1 MSVITKFYNLDT
13 DSTLSNNSDVVIAS
27 QKAVKTYV
35 DTNIPATTSSVTSG
49 STAAL
54 TSGGAYT
61 NLVSNVSVHSTDANK
76 IVVTKNGTDTTITI
90 DNVAHAS
97 SADSATTATSAGS
110 VAWNDIT
117 GTPAVVTHTA
127 STAAGSATQPV
138 YIASDGT
145 ATATTY
151 SLAKSVPSDAVFT
164 DTTYSAFTG
173 ADGTDA
179 GSAGLVPAPVATD
192 NTKYLKGDGTW
203 SAITVPTITMR
214 VWS

>member
-1 MSVITKFYNLDT
+1 MSVKTKYFNLDT
-13 DSTLSNNSDVVIAS
+13 DTNLGGESASDVYIAS
-27 QKAVKTYV
+27 QKAIKTYV
-35 DTNIPATTSSVTSG
+35 DTNIPDTTSSVTSG

-61 NLVSNVSVHSTDANK
+61 NLVTSVAAHSTDANK

-90 DNVAHAS
+90 DNVAHAT
-97 SADSATTATSAGS
+97 SAYSAANATTASS

-117 GTPAVVTHTA
+117 GAPAVVTHTD
-127 STAAGSATQPV
+127 STAVGSVTQPV

-145 ATATTY
+145 VTATTY

-164 DTTYSAFTG
+164 DTTYSDFTG
-173 ADGTDA
+173 ASSSAAGTN
-179 GSAGLVPAPVATD
+179 GLVPAPVSG
-192 NTKYLKGDGTW
+192 NTTSYLCSDGTW
-203 SAITVPTITMR
+203 KNPVTFR

>member
-1 MSVITKFYNLDT
+1 MSVVTKHFDLDT
-13 DSTLSNNSDVVIAS
+13 DVNLTANSDYRIAS
-27 QKAVKTYV
+27 QSAIKSYV
-35 DTNIPATTSSVTSG
+35 DNNIPDTTSSVISE

-61 NLVSNVSVHSTDANK
+61 NLVSNVAGHSTDSNK

-90 DNVAHAS
+90 DNVAHAI
-97 SADSATTATSAGS
+97 SAYSASNAITASS

-117 GTPAVVTHTA
+117 GAPAVVTHTD
-127 STAAGSATQPV
+127 STAVGSVTQPV

-164 DTTYSAFTG
+164 DTTYSDFTG
-173 ADGTDA
+173 ASSSAA
-179 GSAGLVPAPVATD
+179 GANGLVPAPASG
-192 NTKYLKGDGTW
+192 NTTSYLCSDGTW
-203 SAITVPTITMR
+203 KNPVTFR